1 MRFVG
6 DVHLGRKFRT
16 GVPLDRRG
24 EIEELFFEEFERIM
38 RKPMQKKLVQLG
50 DLFDAPVV
58 DNDVLWRAY
67 EIISVCAGLNPE
79 TDYYFIAGNHDLC
92 KDLNDVPAIK
102 ILQTLLEGVKN
113 VHFVLEKPEKVEDFT
128 LIPWSYVNPLE
139 DLLACVETPYVAGHF
154 EEPLDPALVS
164 SGLEGFSG
172 HIHKLHDNG
181 KIHFTVS
188 ILPIAFGEESD
199 DRIMRTV
206 DLKELI
212 EAPEG
217 FWHDKRVRV
226 LLNKGEEIPTDIDRL
241 QLVAKHKDELAEE
254 KSEVLDVSL
263 EDFNFKELFM
273 KELEASGKAEELW
286 EKYERLQ
293 NA

>member
-1 MRFVG
+1 MRFIG

-24 EIEELFFEEFERIM
+24 ELEELFFKEFDRVL

-50 DLFDAPVV
+50 DLFDSPVV
-58 DNDVLWRAY
+58 DNEVLWRAY
-67 EIISVCAGLNPE
+67 EIISVCAELNPE
-79 TDYYFIAGNHDLC
+79 TDYYFIAGNHDLS
-92 KDLNDVPAIK
+92 KDLSDVPAIK

-113 VHFVLEKPEKVEDFT
+113 VHFVLEKPVKVEDFT

-139 DLLACVETPYVAGHF
+139 DLLKCVETPYVAGHF
-154 EEPLDPALVS
+154 EEPLHPALVN

-181 KIHFTVS
+181 KIHFVGS
-188 ILPIAFGEESD
+188 ILPIAFGEESED
-199 DRIMRTV
+199 SIMKTV
-206 DLKELI
+206 DLKTLL
-212 EAPEG
+212 EAPADY
-217 FWHDKRVRV
+217 WHNKRVRV
-226 LLNKGEEIPTDIDRL
+226 MLKEGEELPANVDCL
-241 QLVAKHKDELAEE
+241 QLVAKRNDTDAQ
-254 KSEVLDVSL
+254 EVLDVSL
-263 EDFNFKELFM
+263 EDFDFKELFM
-273 KELEASGKAEELW
+273 KELSASGKAEELW